1 VLVTEID
8 MSKIYIHDNQTNQRI
23 VFFCPAC
30 RIQHYVQ
37 VLVKQGGSGAVWDWN
52 GSDEEP
58 SFTQPISLTIDNL
71 TGSQPYIC
79 KSTITDGQIKFAQE
93 STHEMAG
100 QTSPL
105 PDF

>member
-1 VLVTEID
+1 
-8 MSKIYIHDNQTNQRI
+8 MSKIYIHDNATSQRL

-30 RIQHYVQ
+30 QSEHRAQ
-37 VLVKQGGSGAVWDWN
+37 VVVKQGGSGPVWDWN

-58 SFTQPISLTIDNL
+58 SLAQTFSLTVDNL
-71 TGSQPYIC
+71 TGSAPYVC
-79 KSTITDGQIKFAQE
+79 KSVITEGQIKFLPD